1 LVGFDVVGEGG
12 GTFLE
17 GELGVELLLE
27 LRVLGGYYG
36 NFIVL
41 KLTLLIL
48 VLIFKLEVIKVSLQ
62 VSELIVHH

>member
-1 LVGFDVVGEGG
+1 LVGFNVVGEGG

-62 VSELIVHH
+62 VS

>member
-41 KLTLLIL
+41 KFTLLIL
-48 VLIFKLEVIKVSLQ
+48 VLIFKLEVVEVPLQ

>member
-1 LVGFDVVGEGG
+1 MVGFDVVGEGG

>member
-1 LVGFDVVGEGG
+1 M
-12 GTFLE
+12 E

-48 VLIFKLEVIKVSLQ
+48 VLIFKLEVVEVSLQ